1 MKYKIYIVLI
11 SFIFS
16 SEYTERYYS
25 AMDKGIKMF
34 ELSENEN
41 EFLETS
47 NYFYRISQ
55 VVKDD
60 WLSSYYYA
68 YSNTS
73 LSMMQDDPDIKEL
86 YLDKAFD
93 IIAPFDTLQ
102 ISNID
107 SVAMSEIHTLKAM
120 IYVGK
125 IFINPMVNGMKYG
138 SLSEK
143 NINKAISY
151 CPTNPRPYYLSGQS
165 KFYTPSAFGG
175 GIDKALPLLKKSL
188 NNYEIFK
195 EKKYWPNWGKEKC
208 QLLYEKALADDKK

>member
-1 MKYKIYIVLI
+1 MKYKIYIVLF

-16 SEYTERYYS
+16 SEYAERYYS

-34 ELSENEN
+34 ELSETEN

-93 IIAPFDTLQ
+93 IISPFDTLQ

-107 SVAMSEIHTLKAM
+107 SIAMSEIHTLKAM

-138 SLSEK
+138 SLAEK
-143 NINKAISY
+143 NINKAIAY
-151 CPTNPRPYYLSGQS
+151 CPSNPRPYYLSGQS

-195 EKKYWPNWGKEKC
+195 QKKYWPNWGQEKC
-208 QLLYEKALADDKK
+208 QLLYEKALADEK